1 MLSPG
6 TENQRRDREA
16 KLKLYSS
23 RGVRE
28 YWIADW
34 QKQQIEVYRREQAVL
49 NLVVTLFTNDNLI
62 TLLVPGFN
70 CPLAS
75 ILA

>member
-23 RGVRE
+23 RGVR
-28 YWIADW
+28 
-34 QKQQIEVYRREQAVL
+34 
-49 NLVVTLFTNDNLI
+49 
-62 TLLVPGFN
+62 
-70 CPLAS
+70 
-75 ILA
+75 